1 MAVPG
6 IMLLLNDSIHCS
18 VLSAGHLGSGL
29 VTLKKASRLLV
40 SKAPGVS
47 MDALVVARM
56 KGGVSSR
63 VGGGPAGIV
72 MIFFSLINAT
82 KPLKVSRNDGIRWSG
97 AGCFF

>member
-18 VLSAGHLGSGL
+18 VRSAGHLGSGV
-29 VTLKKASRLLV
+29 VTLKNASRALV
-40 SKAPGVS
+40 SNAPGVS
-47 MDALVVARM
+47 MDADVVARM

-63 VGGGPAGIV
+63 MGGGPAGMV
-72 MIFFSLINAT
+72 TIFFSLM
-82 KPLKVSRNDGIRWSG
+82 KPRRPLNVSRKDCIRWSG